1 MSSSG
6 SPGPPLPLSATDYHV
21 LMVLAEEDLYGYAI
35 MKGIEVDS
43 RGAVSPE
50 IGSLYRILARLM
62 TEGFVDEIDTPAE
75 APTEHRGRPRRY
87 YRLTKQ
93 GREALHR
100 ESRRLQ
106 GVLELARE
114 RSLLP
119 EVAR

>member
-1 MSSSG
+1 MTRTG

-62 TEGFVDEIDTPAE
+62 TALVHGS
-75 APTEHRGRPRRY
+75 GSRPDPPSPGEDHATR
-87 YRLTKQ
+87 
-93 GREALHR
+93 
-100 ESRRLQ
+100 
-106 GVLELARE
+106 
-114 RSLLP
+114 
-119 EVAR
+119 